1 VTRIPIACSVA
12 SVTLLTLALAA
23 WGEPAP
29 CVVSATA
36 PEQAFV
42 GEQIVL
48 QLRTLRR
55 PDVSAATWIDGP
67 AFPGFR
73 SDPLQAISG
82 ETRVH
87 EQGAAYLV
95 FEERRALFAIRA
107 GRLEIPAARLRCML
121 HTLPG
126 QPPRDF
132 VATLAPRVV
141 EALMPPAQGRP
152 EGWSGLVGSV
162 RITVHAEPRSIA
174 LGQSLRV
181 EVSIE
186 GDADLRDAPLPF
198 GGAREI
204 GGAEVFAARP
214 LLRLDPGERL
224 RIQRLHSLELVP
236 HEAGILTLPELRI
249 PFFDPRSR
257 RYKVAVS
264 APVEIR
270 VDPPEG
276 G

>member
-1 VTRIPIACSVA
+1 VTGLNIACSVA
-12 SVTLLTLALAA
+12 SVTLLTFALTAR
-23 WGEPAP
+23 GEPAP

-48 QLRTLRR
+48 RLRTLRR
-55 PDVSAATWIDGP
+55 PDVSAATWIEGP

-87 EQGAAYLV
+87 EQGATYLV

-107 GRLEIPAARLRCML
+107 GRLEIPAARLRCVL

-126 QPPRDF
+126 QAPRDF
-132 VATLAPRVV
+132 VATLAPRGV
-141 EALMPPAQGRP
+141 EARMPPAQGRP

-162 RITVHAEPRSIA
+162 RITVRAEPRSIV

-181 EVSIE
+181 EVSLE
-186 GDADLRDAPLPF
+186 GEADLRDAPLPF

-214 LLRLDPGERL
+214 MLRLDPGERL
-224 RIQRLHSLELVP
+224 RLQRLHSLELVP
-236 HEAGILTLPELRI
+236 HQAGILTLPEIRI

-257 RYKVAVS
+257 HYKVAVS

-270 VDPPEG
+270 VDPAEDG
-276 G
+276 